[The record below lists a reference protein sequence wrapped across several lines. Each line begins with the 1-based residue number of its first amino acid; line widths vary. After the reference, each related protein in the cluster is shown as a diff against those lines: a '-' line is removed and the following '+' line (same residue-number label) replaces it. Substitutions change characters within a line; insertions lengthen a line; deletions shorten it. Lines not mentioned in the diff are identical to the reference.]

1 MSTKSCSQCATAKPR
16 SGFSETQLEKP
27 AAVMRCLDCVAAGP
41 AAAQTGPD
49 AAPIEWLPGE
59 LLALV
64 FGFVGAKTLTAT
76 IPGVSPCRKWVG
88 GLMGGCWR

>member
-1 MSTKSCSQCATAKPR
+1 MIDTAKPR

-59 LLALV
+59 VLALV
-64 FGFVGAKTLTAT
+64 FGFVGAKTLTVT
-76 IPGVSPCRKWVG
+76 IPVVSPCRMWVG
-88 GLMGGCWR
+88 G